1 MLRIAKV
8 LVALI
13 SLFNFC
19 NYSYAQSSCEEVTT
33 ASLQRLA
40 PLLEKNDFSQIES
53 IITTL
58 ESVCG
63 KSEFTSRLQL
73 MRQLILKEDT
83 QQELAA
89 YLEKHYDEI
98 LARRYDNAAEK
109 NYATIYAKDKES
121 FHFIP
126 LNHPVDSLIRLKATA
141 LLNSPSYTLSEQEE
155 AISLLFADDI
165 DAFYIQLNRQPK
177 QKPALQSHQEL
188 ELNKNGIGFA
198 LYAGAFGTLG
208 KNSTFSTSPSFGVS
222 LMSPLANPFVF
233 ELALKFRLN
242 TNDNYFEF
250 NDNGV
255 IKDVN
260 SSSSFFF
267 GGTAGYKVMDN
278 GPWIIL
284 PKVGA
289 GLGFINT
296 GLSETTFYDGDY
308 YDEGNGS
315 SGIQYNNANTF
326 HTFIGVALMRHVKG
340 RKFIGLEAGYHYI
353 PYNWDKDLIT
363 HIQPRY
369 WSLELFLKL

>member
-1 MLRIAKV
+1 MLRTAKI
-8 LVALI
+8 LVALVFLL
-13 SLFNFC
+13 SFSK
-19 NYSYAQSSCEEVTT
+19 YTYAQSSCEEITT
-33 ASLQRLA
+33 ASLQRLT

-53 IITTL
+53 IISTL

-63 KSEFTSRLQL
+63 QGEFTLRLQL
-73 MRQLILKEDT
+73 IRQLILKEDT
-83 QQELAA
+83 QKEISS
-89 YLEKHYDEI
+89 YLDNHYDEI
-98 LARRYDNAAEK
+98 LAHRYDNAADK
-109 NYATIYAKDKES
+109 NYRNIYTKDKAK

-141 LLNSPSYTLSEQEE
+141 LLNSPSYTLTEREE

-165 DAFYIQLNRQPK
+165 DAFYTQLNRQPK
-177 QKPALQSHQEL
+177 RKPVAQIYYEL
-188 ELNKNGIGFA
+188 ESNKQRTGFA
-198 LYAGAFGTLG
+198 IYAGAFGTVG
-208 KNSTFSTSPSFGVS
+208 KNSTFATSPSFGASV
-222 LMSPLANPFVF
+222 MSPLANQFVF
-233 ELALKFRLN
+233 ELAIKFRLN

-255 IKDVN
+255 IKDIN

-267 GGTAGYKVMDN
+267 GGTAGYKALDN

-289 GLGFINT
+289 GFGFINT
-296 GLSETTFYDGDY
+296 GLSETTFYNGDY
-308 YDEGNGS
+308 YEENGS

-340 RKFIGLEAGYHYI
+340 RKFIGVEAGYHYI

-363 HIQPRY
+363 SIQPRY

>member
-1 MLRIAKV
+1 MLHIAKV

-13 SLFNFC
+13 FLLSFSK
-19 NYSYAQSSCEEVTT
+19 YTYAQSSCEEITT
-33 ASLQRLA
+33 ASLQRLT

-53 IITTL
+53 IISTL
-58 ESVCG
+58 ESICG
-63 KSEFTSRLQL
+63 QSEFTLRLQL
-73 MRQLILKEDT
+73 IRQLIIKEDT
-83 QQELAA
+83 QKEIST
-89 YLEKHYDEI
+89 YLNNHYDEI
-98 LARRYDNAAEK
+98 LTHRYDNAADK
-109 NYATIYAKDKES
+109 NYATIYAKDKAA

-141 LLNSPSYTLSEQEE
+141 LLNSPSYVLTEREE

-165 DAFYIQLNRQPK
+165 DAFYEQLNRRPK
-177 QKPALQSHQEL
+177 AVPATESAYEL
-188 ELNKNGIGFA
+188 ESGKERIGVG
-198 LYAGAFGTLG
+198 LYAGAFGTVG
-208 KNSTFSTSPSFGVS
+208 KNSTFTTSPSFGVS
-222 LMSPLANPFVF
+222 VMSPLANAFVF

-242 TNDNYFEF
+242 ANDNYFEF
-250 NDNGV
+250 NDDGV
-255 IKDVN
+255 IKDIN

-267 GGTAGYKVMDN
+267 GGTVGYKVFDN
-278 GPWIIL
+278 GPWVVL
-284 PKVGA
+284 PKAGA

-308 YDEGNGS
+308 DDGS

-340 RKFIGLEAGYHYI
+340 RKFIGIEAGYHYI

>member
-1 MLRIAKV
+1 MLHIAKI

-13 SLFNFC
+13 FLLSFSK
-19 NYSYAQSSCEEVTT
+19 YTYAQSSCEEITT
-33 ASLQRLA
+33 TSLQRLT
-40 PLLEKNDFSQIES
+40 PLLKKNDFSQIAS
-53 IITTL
+53 IISTL

-63 KSEFTSRLQL
+63 KSEFTLRLQL
-73 MRQLILKEDT
+73 IRQLILKEDT
-83 QQELAA
+83 QKEIST
-89 YLEKHYDEI
+89 YLDNHYDEI
-98 LARRYDNAAEK
+98 LTHRYDNAADN
-109 NYATIYAKDKES
+109 NYRDIYAKDKAA

-141 LLNSPSYTLSEQEE
+141 LLNSPSYVLTEQEE

-165 DAFYIQLNRQPK
+165 DAFYEQLNRRPK
-177 QKPALQSHQEL
+177 AVPATESSYKL
-188 ELNKNGIGFA
+188 ESGKERIGVG
-198 LYAGAFGTLG
+198 LYAGAFGTVG
-208 KNSTFSTSPSFGVS
+208 KNSTFTTSPSFGVS
-222 LMSPLANPFVF
+222 IMSPLANSFVF

-250 NDNGV
+250 NDDGV
-255 IKDVN
+255 IQDIN
-260 SSSSFFF
+260 SSASFFF
-267 GGTAGYKVMDN
+267 GGTAGYKVFDN
-278 GPWIIL
+278 GPWIVL

-296 GLSETTFYDGDY
+296 GLSETTFYNGDY
-308 YDEGNGS
+308 DDAS

-363 HIQPRY
+363 SIQPRY